1 MRWRW
6 RLAAVMLLISA
17 GGVRAEPAP
26 QAVAGGPTVEDGYF
40 EVAQPLAPH
49 VWVIRQAKPFHLQP
63 IGNVLVVEQSDG
75 LVMLDSGGSPGS
87 GRRIVALVKSLSPKP
102 VKAIFISHWHGDHAM
117 GLPAVLQAWP
127 KARVIASAATRRH
140 LGEAKTQNAPPAP
153 DAKANA
159 ALLEK
164 YRGFIAYGR
173 DQAAQAKSET
183 EREGWLKLQRL
194 ATQYV
199 HDMDGALTLQPAE
212 GYARRLVIADAQA
225 PVEALFLGR
234 ANTDGDAEI
243 WLPRQRILA
252 SGDTVVS
259 PVPYG
264 FGSYPK
270 DWIGV
275 LQKLRAYP
283 FRTLVPGHGE
293 PQHDRAYLDRLI
305 ALIQAVRAQVGP
317 LARQGLSLKTVE
329 EKVDLSAQRKAF
341 VGDDPWLGQWF
352 DQYWSEPIVR
362 SAYKEARGEPI
373 VQSLKGD

>member
-1 MRWRW
+1 
-6 RLAAVMLLISA
+6 
-17 GGVRAEPAP
+17 
-26 QAVAGGPTVEDGYF
+26 
-40 EVAQPLAPH
+40 
-49 VWVIRQAKPFHLQP
+49 
-63 IGNVLVVEQSDG
+63 
-75 LVMLDSGGSPGS
+75 
-87 GRRIVALVKSLSPKP
+87 
-102 VKAIFISHWHGDHAM
+102 
-117 GLPAVLQAWP
+117 
-127 KARVIASAATRRH
+127 
-140 LGEAKTQNAPPAP
+140 
-153 DAKANA
+153 
-159 ALLEK
+159 
-164 YRGFIAYGR
+164 
-173 DQAAQAKSET
+173 
-183 EREGWLKLQRL
+183 
-194 ATQYV
+194 
-199 HDMDGALTLQPAE
+199 MDGALTLQPAE